1 VLRLE
6 VQVLKAATP
15 VEIDDAFA
23 AQTYRRPSHGHT
35 DHNFCG
41 TGSNDNKL
49 IFDLSGRADRS
60 GSAKNV
66 HVQKN
71 ALKCRRRET

>member
-23 AQTYRRPSHGHT
+23 AQTYRRPPDSAACLTVTFLISGENARKGLPSHGLPT
-35 DHNFCG
+35 EG
-41 TGSNDNKL
+41 
-49 IFDLSGRADRS
+49 
-60 GSAKNV
+60 
-66 HVQKN
+66 
-71 ALKCRRRET
+71 